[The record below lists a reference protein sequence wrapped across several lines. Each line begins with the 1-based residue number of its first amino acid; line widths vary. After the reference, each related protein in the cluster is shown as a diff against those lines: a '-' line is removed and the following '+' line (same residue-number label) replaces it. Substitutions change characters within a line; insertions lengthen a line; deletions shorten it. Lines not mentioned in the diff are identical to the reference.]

1 MRKICYVTG
10 TRADYGLMQ
19 ETLSEISLHKNLDL
33 QIIVTGMHLLEEYGN
48 TWKEIEND
56 GFKIASKIHVSL
68 SGKSGLEMS
77 VALGEEISGI
87 AKSLD
92 TLKPDMVLLL
102 GDRGESL
109 AAAIA
114 AIHLNIP
121 ITHIHGGESSGNIDN
136 SVRHA
141 ISKLAHFHLTSTE
154 KSKDRLLR
162 MGELEEHIEVI
173 GAPGLDSVLKME
185 PQDRTQLFLKYQL
198 DPSKPLMVMLFH
210 SVVQEECESGNQ
222 ARELLEAILQD
233 GTQCLVLRPNS
244 DSGGANIGSMI
255 DQYSDESNIVVKKHV
270 PRTDF
275 LNFVRF
281 AEVFVGNSSS
291 GIIESASLNTP
302 VVNIGNRQQ
311 NREQNE
317 NVINVDFNTS
327 DIVEA
332 IKNARKINGQSWLNI
347 YGEGDASEKIIN
359 FLITVKLND
368 TVLEQSSAN

>member
-10 TRADYGLMQ
+10 TRADYGLMRDA
-19 ETLSEISLHKNLDL
+19 LSEIRLHKNLDL

-48 TWKEIEND
+48 TWKEIEKD

-77 VALGEEISGI
+77 LALSEEISGI

-92 TLKPDMVLLL
+92 TIKPDMVLLL
-102 GDRGESL
+102 GDRGEAL

-121 ITHIHGGESSGNIDN
+121 ITHIHGGESSGSIDN

-154 KSKDRLLR
+154 ESKDRLIR
-162 MGELEEHIEVI
+162 MGELEEYIEVI
-173 GAPGLDSVLKME
+173 GAPGLDSILKMGT
-185 PQDRTQLFLKYQL
+185 QDRTKLFLKYQL

-210 SVVQEECESGNQ
+210 SVLQEECESGNQ
-222 ARELLEAILQD
+222 AMELLEAILQD
-233 GTQCLVLRPNS
+233 GTQCLVLKPNS
-244 DSGGANIGSMI
+244 DSGGANIGSVI

-275 LNFVRF
+275 LDLVRA

-302 VVNIGNRQQ
+302 VVNIGNRQH

-317 NVINVDFNTS
+317 NVINVDCNTS

-332 IKNARKINGQSWLNI
+332 ITKARKINGQSWLNI

-368 TVLEQSSAN
+368 TVLEQSSAY